1 MSCTLTDI
9 IYDLTAKS
17 YKFITLRKIKGKT
30 VRREQ
35 GKESWIGKNL
45 QIDGH
50 LNNTQERV

>member
-1 MSCTLTDI
+1 MSCTLSDI

-30 VRREQ
+30 GRREQ